1 MEKRIVKI
9 STPNTAPRTKKRRGL
24 LLVQLFIVVGFLAIV
39 GVSFGVNV
47 LPKKYAG
54 APEKLGNM
62 KIGSIIEGPAAMAQ
76 VNQLHGTDIE
86 LVSVFIV
93 EYSHDFNPYHKND
106 EQVTV
111 WVGKTKSDELALEL
125 TERMFE
131 GIRDGGSSG
140 FRNPQKLSV
149 DGYEV
154 FQIDGPGGTHFF
166 YPAADPPR
174 VVWLTIQSKDAST
187 LLQEALK
194 NF

>member
-1 MEKRIVKI
+1 MQAKNRH
-9 STPNTAPRTKKRRGL
+9 NRFGL
-24 LLVQLFIVVGFLAIV
+24 IQLFIALGLLAIV

-54 APEKLGNM
+54 VPEKLGEM
-62 KIGSIIEGPAAMAQ
+62 KVGNVIEGAEAMAQ
-76 VNQLHGTDIE
+76 VSRLHGTTIE
-86 LVSVFIV
+86 LDSALIA

-111 WVGKTKSDELALEL
+111 WVGKTKSDDLALEL
-125 TERMFE
+125 TRRMFE

-149 DGYEV
+149 DGHEV

-166 YPAADPPR
+166 SHAADPPR
-174 VVWLTIQSKDAST
+174 VIWLTIRSNDAST
-187 LLQEALK
+187 ILQEAL
-194 NF
+194 NRF

>member
-1 MEKRIVKI
+1 MQ
-9 STPNTAPRTKKRRGL
+9 TKKKRNRFGL
-24 LLVQLFIVVGFLAIV
+24 IQLFIVIGLLAAV
-39 GVSFGVNV
+39 WFSFGQNV
-47 LPKKYAG
+47 LPKKYSG
-54 APEKLGNM
+54 VPEKLGDM
-62 KIGSIIEGPAAMAQ
+62 KVGSVIEGSAAMAQ

-86 LVSVFIV
+86 LVSVSIA

-125 TERMFE
+125 TGRMFE

-149 DGYEV
+149 DGYEI

-174 VVWLTIQSKDAST
+174 VVWLTIQSKDAFT
-187 LLQEALK
+187 LLQEALN

>member
-1 MEKRIVKI
+1 MNNGTNVRLK
-9 STPNTAPRTKKRRGL
+9 AKKRNRFGL
-24 LLVQLFIVVGFLAIV
+24 IQLFIVIGLLAIV

-54 APEKLGNM
+54 VPEKLGDM
-62 KIGSIIEGPAAMAQ
+62 KVGSVIEGPEAMAQ
-76 VNQLHGTDIE
+76 VNRLHGTNIE
-86 LVSVFIV
+86 LVSALIV

-125 TERMFE
+125 VGRMFD
-131 GIRDGGSSG
+131 GISNGGSSG
-140 FRNPQKLSV
+140 FSNPQKLSV
-149 DGYEV
+149 DGHEV

-174 VVWLTIQSKDAST
+174 VVWLTIQSRDAST

>member
-1 MEKRIVKI
+1 M
-9 STPNTAPRTKKRRGL
+9 
-24 LLVQLFIVVGFLAIV
+24 
-39 GVSFGVNV
+39 NV

-54 APEKLGNM
+54 VPEKLGAM
-62 KIGSIIEGPAAMAQ
+62 KMGSVIEGAEALAQ
-76 VNQLHGTDIE
+76 VNALHGTDIE

-106 EQVTV
+106 DQVTV
-111 WVGKTKSDELALEL
+111 WVGTTQSDELALEL
-125 TERMFE
+125 TRRMFD

-140 FRNPQKLSV
+140 FRNPQKISV
-149 DGYEV
+149 DGHEV

-174 VVWLTIQSKDAST
+174 VVWLTIQSQDAT
-187 LLQEALK
+187 ILLQEALK